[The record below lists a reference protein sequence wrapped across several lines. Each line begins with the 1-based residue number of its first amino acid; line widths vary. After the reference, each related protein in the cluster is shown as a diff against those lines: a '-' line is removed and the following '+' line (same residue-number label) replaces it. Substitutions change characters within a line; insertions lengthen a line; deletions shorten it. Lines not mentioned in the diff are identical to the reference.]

1 MNAKNFKRRTSVS
14 FFQHD
19 QHSKK
24 RLKLAQKLQVVS
36 LVLGKGL
43 KVQRDT
49 KDMINIRA
57 LTSTSECEN
66 IISYILYF

>member
-1 MNAKNFKRRTSVS
+1 MNAKNFKRRISVS
-14 FFQHD
+14 FFQHV

-24 RLKLAQKLQVVS
+24 RLKLAQKLQVIS

-49 KDMINIRA
+49 KDMINMCA
-57 LTSTSECEN
+57 LTPTSECE
-66 IISYILYF
+66 